1 METIEFTITLTGPLH
16 IGSDPVAARNVIPLA
31 RDARGYPCIPATTLK
46 GLHRAAAEQVAAAL
60 SLKVCHS
67 PVVGQMCHPIN
78 GELGCVVCRIFGSA
92 WLPGQVYYHDL
103 VLTAAVLTETRVAA
117 PQSRRR
123 QVRVEQHNANCQIVP
138 GPLTLTG
145 HIDHLIHDPAL
156 LGLALAGLRA
166 ITAIGGHSATGYG
179 LCSTEARAIDGLKRP
194 VDEASLA
201 AALRQLLRETP

>member
-1 METIEFTITLTGPLH
+1 
-16 IGSDPVAARNVIPLA
+16 
-31 RDARGYPCIPATTLK
+31 
-46 GLHRAAAEQVAAAL
+46 
-60 SLKVCHS
+60 
-67 PVVGQMCHPIN
+67 MCHPIN
-78 GELGCVVCRIFGSA
+78 SETGCVVCRIFGSA
-92 WLPGQVYYHDL
+92 WLPGKVFYRDPA
-103 VLTAAVLTETRVAA
+103 LTVPPLTETRIAA

-123 QVRVEQHNANCQIVP
+123 QVRIERHATRREIVP

-145 HIDHLIHDPAL
+145 RIDHLIHDPAL

-179 LCSTEARAIDGLKRP
+179 MCTIEARAIDSLKRP